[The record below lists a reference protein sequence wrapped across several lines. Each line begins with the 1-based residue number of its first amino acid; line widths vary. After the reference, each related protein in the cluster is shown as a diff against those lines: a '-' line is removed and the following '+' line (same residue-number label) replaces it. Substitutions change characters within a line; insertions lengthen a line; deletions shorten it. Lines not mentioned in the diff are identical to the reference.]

1 LIDFEVHVK
10 KENANLVIKYGLYR
24 LINAVFGLTQVKMKT
39 KKKKNFPND
48 DLIDIKIIPRDR
60 RRCPIFLKIISPK

>member
-39 KKKKNFPND
+39 KKKNTALGIRVMFFQNITIGMVEETS
-48 DLIDIKIIPRDR
+48 L
-60 RRCPIFLKIISPK
+60 FGLV